1 MAAEIIAK
9 LGLDSSRFQAGLTQA
24 NVSFQRFTQVVKAG
38 RIGGG
43 LGALLG
49 AGGIIQGFR
58 ATINAAQEARDK
70 AAELGC
76 TVDEGTSAVARYG
89 DAWDRIKRTITETAI
104 SGLGL
109 VVRSGEAVGEFVNDQ
124 LASRLRGMTP
134 DQAKRTR
141 EISET
146 AAANADRLSSPAA
159 MAAARARGE
168 ARKAADEQQ
177 MREVSRLM
185 NDATERRQEAALRE
199 KPLAEQVVVLEEK
212 RNTLLKEFNNG
223 RATVLVRA
231 KAFAEAAKIE
241 EKIAERRRDIEK
253 QTAAEQ
259 ERQAKARATA
269 LEEERRQRTLA
280 EREQAARFANEE
292 ARRNAQRQLDAST
305 AFAGEMLAGGR
316 VGRRSERE
324 RLADRATASRARAED
339 AVRTGASPGYVA
351 QLARAAARDLAKVGG
366 KTGQST
372 SLVSRGD
379 ADALGSP
386 LLSTNKI
393 LSEIRDNL
401 KPTKTNS
408 GGSK

>member
-24 NVSFQRFTQVVKAG
+24 NVSFQRFTQVVKSG
-38 RIGGG
+38 KIGGS

-70 AAELGC
+70 AAELGR

-366 KTGQST
+366 KIGQST

-386 LLSTNKI
+386 LLSTVKI
-393 LSEIRDNL
+393 LSEIRDSL